1 MYMREVDA
9 VKALHEWDLR
19 GKYLYR
25 KRELSLLT
33 NESGATL
40 DSTIRRLTR
49 AGLLRCVARDV
60 YLWELA
66 WPHERDIFLDLA
78 DFLRPGEFNYES
90 LESSASRW
98 GLISQ
103 VPVGHVMVVTTGA
116 AGETV
121 IDGRGLIEFVHTDEP
136 LEALLD
142 ARIVSRPDTTLPLAS
157 KRRTAE
163 DLVRFGRSVDL
174 IDWEELEDED

>member
-1 MYMREVDA
+1 MREVDA

-33 NESGATL
+33 NERGATL
-40 DSTIRRLTR
+40 DSTIRRLTKE
-49 AGLLRCVARDV
+49 GLLRCVARDV
-60 YLWELA
+60 YVWSLA
-66 WPHERDIFLDLA
+66 WPYGRHIFLDLA

-103 VPVGHVMVVTTGA
+103 IPVGHIMVVTTGRS
-116 AGETV
+116 GEV
-121 IDGRGLIEFVHTDEP
+121 VVNGDGVIEFVHTDEP
-136 LEALLD
+136 LDTLMTGD
-142 ARIVSRPDTTLPLAS
+142 IVSRPGTTLPIAS

-163 DLVRFGRSVDL
+163 DLVRFDRSVDL